1 MTTSTRSAALE
12 RLLERHR
19 IEAERIRAERGDPDT
34 WVGDV
39 VRGLFDA
46 ESLESAFQELIRPAP
61 LFDNDECDE
70 R

>member
-1 MTTSTRSAALE
+1 MTTSTRFAALE

-19 IEAERIRAERGDPDT
+19 VEAERLREERGDPET

-39 VRGLFDA
+39 VRSLFDA
-46 ESLESAFQELIRPAP
+46 ESLESAFQDLTRPAP
-61 LFDNDECDE
+61 LFDNDARDV